1 MAFTLNNDQQ
11 LDLVCALADN
21 SDLVEGLLED
31 YIANLGNEELEEVY
45 GLYF

>member
-1 MAFTLNNDQQ
+1 MAFTLDNNQQ

-21 SDLVEGLLED
+21 SELVQGLLED
-31 YIANLGNEELEEVY
+31 YISSLGNEELEEVF